1 MTTTNPNRYMPA
13 WAYTWLSC
21 LAVVCIAGCATPAAS
36 PPKKADTTAWTKDE
50 VVDSYVFGY
59 PLVVMASAHSAA
71 MSGHDGKD
79 APVNTLVRADAPL
92 PNGTDAVPLADLDT
106 VESTAWLDLSAE
118 PVVVSLPSARTRYLD
133 ARVLDMWTNVVW
145 STGTASNRRD
155 SAAKMQTIALVPPGW
170 DGSLPGN
177 VARVE
182 APGRN
187 LWFAVRVAASGPRD
201 TVGERLLDDVRVAP
215 LSDYLAGLHDKRHVR
230 ATRSKHGHGAAAGDD
245 PFDTA
250 GLPATQAQQVAGLD
264 ANAFF
269 SRLADA
275 LHDYPPSQED
285 AHALKILADIGVK
298 PGEPVHLPQGDAL
311 AAGLE
316 QAHARVAT
324 PPVNALAA
332 NGWYWLGDSL
342 GAYGE
347 DYALR
352 AYATYTRPGIASK
365 YDEVYPTVQVD
376 SQGQALDGAN
386 RYVLHFAAKAL
397 PPTRAFW
404 TLTAYTPA
412 GALTDAR
419 VPRRSVGSHSAL
431 RRNRDGSIDIY
442 VSADAPA
449 RARQSNWLPAPQ
461 GPFELVLRLYAPLAR
476 ATDGSWQP
484 PAVVRQ

>member
-1 MTTTNPNRYMPA
+1 M
-13 WAYTWLSC
+13 
-21 LAVVCIAGCATPAAS
+21 
-36 PPKKADTTAWTKDE
+36 
-50 VVDSYVFGY
+50 DSYVFGY

-376 SQGQALDGAN
+376 SEGQALDGAN